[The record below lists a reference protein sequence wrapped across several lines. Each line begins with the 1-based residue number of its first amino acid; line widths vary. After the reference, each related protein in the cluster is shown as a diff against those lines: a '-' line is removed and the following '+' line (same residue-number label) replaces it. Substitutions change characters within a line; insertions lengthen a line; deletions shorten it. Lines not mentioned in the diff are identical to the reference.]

1 MLFQPAF
8 MDLLQCLTED
18 EEGRQ
23 LEARWDVEVED
34 FSVSVA
40 YILIRTGIDDFED
53 TLVDGFAVVA
63 IEYVEPRVLLVTE
76 ITPVRGDFAEL
87 EEFNIVDE

>member
-34 FSVSVA
+34 FSVDVA
-40 YILIRTGIDDFED
+40 YILIRTGVDDFED

-63 IEYVEPRVLLVTE
+63 IEYVEP
-76 ITPVRGDFAEL
+76 
-87 EEFNIVDE
+87 

>member
-18 EEGRQ
+18 EEGWQ
-23 LEARWDVEVED
+23 LEACWDVEVED
-34 FSVSVA
+34 FSVDVA
-40 YILIRTGIDDFED
+40 YILIRTGVDDFED

-76 ITPVRGDFAEL
+76 ITLVRGDFAEL
-87 EEFNIVDE
+87 EEFDIVDE

>member
-1 MLFQPAF
+1 
-8 MDLLQCLTED
+8 MDLLQSLAED

-53 TLVDGFAVVA
+53 TLVDSFAVVA
-63 IEYVEPRVLLVTE
+63 I
-76 ITPVRGDFAEL
+76 
-87 EEFNIVDE
+87 

>member
-1 MLFQPAF
+1 
-8 MDLLQCLTED
+8 MDLLQSLAED

-40 YILIRTGIDDFED
+40 YILIRTAIDDFED
-53 TLVDGFAVVA
+53 TLVDSFAVVA
-63 IEYVEPRVLLVTE
+63 I
-76 ITPVRGDFAEL
+76 
-87 EEFNIVDE
+87 

>member
-8 MDLLQCLTED
+8 MDLLQSLAED

-23 LEARWDVEVED
+23 LEARWDIEVED

-40 YILIRTGIDDFED
+40 YILIRTAIDDFED
-53 TLVDGFAVVA
+53 TLVDSFAVVA
-63 IEYVEPRVLLVTE
+63 I
-76 ITPVRGDFAEL
+76 
-87 EEFNIVDE
+87 

>member
-8 MDLLQCLTED
+8 MDLLQSLAED

-40 YILIRTGIDDFED
+40 YILIRTAIDDFED
-53 TLVDGFAVVA
+53 TLVDSFAVVA
-63 IEYVEPRVLLVTE
+63 IENVKPRVLLITE
-76 ITPVRGDFAEL
+76 ITPVSGCFA
-87 EEFNIVDE
+87 

>member
-1 MLFQPAF
+1 

-18 EEGRQ
+18 EEGWQ
-23 LEARWDVEVED
+23 LEACWDVEVED
-34 FSVSVA
+34 FSVGVA
-40 YILIRTGIDDFED
+40 YILIRTGVDDFED

-76 ITPVRGDFAEL
+76 ITLVRGDFAEL
-87 EEFNIVDE
+87 EEFDIVDE

>member
-8 MDLLQCLTED
+8 MDLLQSLAED
-18 EEGRQ
+18 EDGRQ

-40 YILIRTGIDDFED
+40 YILIRTAIDDFED
-53 TLVDGFAVVA
+53 TLVDSFAVVA
-63 IEYVEPRVLLVTE
+63 IEYVEPRILLITE
-76 ITPVRGDFAEL
+76 ITSVSGDFAEL
-87 EEFNIVDE
+87 EEFDIVDE